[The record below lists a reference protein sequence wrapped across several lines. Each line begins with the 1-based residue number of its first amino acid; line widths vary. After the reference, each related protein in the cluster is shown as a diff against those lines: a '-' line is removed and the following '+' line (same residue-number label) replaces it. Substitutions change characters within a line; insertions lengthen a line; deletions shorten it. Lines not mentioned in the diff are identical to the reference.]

1 MSKEKTFVEIS
12 ARFDTLEQALE
23 WAHTLDANGVRE
35 ISVDNGDG
43 YGLRECASELCSAV
57 LAYPDEGDTC
67 EEHEG
72 VRS

>member
-1 MSKEKTFVEIS
+1 MSREKTFVEIS
-12 ARFDTLEQALE
+12 ARFDTLEQALK
-23 WAHTLDANGVRE
+23 WAHEMDDNGVKD

-43 YGLRECASELCSAV
+43 YGLRQCLAEDCDAI

>member
-1 MSKEKTFVEIS
+1 MKREKTFVEIS

-43 YGLRECASELCSAV
+43 WGLRECSATDCDAV
-57 LAYPDEGDTC
+57 LAYPDEGGTC
-67 EEHEG
+67 PEHEE

>member
-35 ISVDNGDG
+35 VSIDNGDG
-43 YGLRECASELCSAV
+43 YGLRGCSTEGCDAV

-67 EEHEG
+67 PEHEEE
-72 VRS
+72 RS